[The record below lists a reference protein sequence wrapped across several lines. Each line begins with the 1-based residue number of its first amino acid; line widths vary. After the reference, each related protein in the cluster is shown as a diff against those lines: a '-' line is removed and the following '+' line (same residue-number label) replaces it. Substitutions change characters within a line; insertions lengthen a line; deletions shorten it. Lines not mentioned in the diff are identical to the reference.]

1 MAGSNRVIVR
11 PRLEP
16 RSFFVF
22 KEKMHARE
30 ERNRS
35 RLPRGST
42 LIPPPPPPS
51 SSSTATCLLRASSY
65 GSKLSFR
72 SPPIL
77 FILFQTNRFSFFLAS
92 SSSFILLGM
101 YRTVVADR
109 ILPVFAAPLYISP
122 YVSGSRDLDR
132 EIASREILRSVR
144 E

>member
-42 LIPPPPPPS
+42 LIPLPPPPS
-51 SSSTATCLLRASSY
+51 SSSTATCLLRAS
-65 GSKLSFR
+65 SKLSFR

-77 FILFQTNRFSFFLAS
+77 FILFQTNRFSFFLTS

-101 YRTVVADR
+101 YRTVFADR

-132 EIASREILRSVR
+132 EIASREILHSVR